1 MLDFFKGKKTY
12 IVAFLMV
19 VVNGL
24 YMSGTIDA
32 ATRDALMQ
40 LLGAGA
46 VATVAA
52 KVNRVNKRVED
63 KY

>member
-1 MLDFFKGKKTY
+1 MNWLKGKKTY

-24 YMSGTIDA
+24 YMSGQITKEMH
-32 ATRDALMQ
+32 DALMQ

-52 KVNRVNKRVED
+52 KVNRVNKRVEY

>member
-1 MLDFFKGKKTY
+1 MNWLKGKKTY

-24 YMSGTIDA
+24 YMSGQIDA
-32 ATRDALMQ
+32 TTRDSLLQ